1 MNENEIIRGC
11 LNNDRASQKALY
23 DTFYSKMLGVCM
35 RYSRTNDEAEDL
47 VHEGFLKVFNKID
60 KLNNS
65 DSLEG
70 WMKRIMVNT
79 AIDLIRKNKNNSLL
93 MSNNYADENFSD
105 VADEIEDTDFELHF
119 EKKDIM
125 KAVQELSPA
134 YRTVFN
140 LYIMEDYSHKQISE
154 LLNISEGTSKSN
166 LSKAK
171 VNVRESLM
179 NLKKKTHVK

>member
-1 MNENEIIRGC
+1 
-11 LNNDRASQKALY
+11 
-23 DTFYSKMLGVCM
+23 
-35 RYSRTNDEAEDL
+35 
-47 VHEGFLKVFNKID
+47 
-60 KLNNS
+60 
-65 DSLEG
+65 
-70 WMKRIMVNT
+70 
-79 AIDLIRKNKNNSLL
+79 

-119 EKKDIM
+119 EKEDIM